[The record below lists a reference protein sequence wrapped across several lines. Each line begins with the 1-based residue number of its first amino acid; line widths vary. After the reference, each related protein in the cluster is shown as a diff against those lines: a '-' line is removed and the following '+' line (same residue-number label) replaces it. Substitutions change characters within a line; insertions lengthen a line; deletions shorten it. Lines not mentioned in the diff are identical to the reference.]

1 MRVHLYLKSVPDR
14 FFSFQAE
21 VVDWLA
27 YPKYSPNER
36 SRLASFVLS
45 PQLYYVNAI
54 ELSASAMEMSAIAA
68 RNVANIAYA
77 DWTGKLAHSEKND
90 EGNRIEL

>member
-1 MRVHLYLKSVPDR
+1 M
-14 FFSFQAE
+14 
-21 VVDWLA
+21 
-27 YPKYSPNER
+27 

-45 PQLYYVNAI
+45 PQLYYLNAI

-77 DWTGKLAHSEKND
+77 DWTGKLAHSEKTD
-90 EGNRIEL
+90 EANRNEL